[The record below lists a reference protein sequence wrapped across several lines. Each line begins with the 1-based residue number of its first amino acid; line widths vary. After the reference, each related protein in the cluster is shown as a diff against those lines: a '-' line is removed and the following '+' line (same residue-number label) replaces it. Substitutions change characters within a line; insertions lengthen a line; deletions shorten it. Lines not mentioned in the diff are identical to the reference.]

1 MFGNGSGESV
11 DPAQPQDT
19 KSLWGDMFGL
29 GSLMKVLSD
38 PALQL
43 HAQAM
48 MQSIIEGANANRRME
63 AKLDRLLGAL
73 GHEIADINSR
83 FPSQFHPAGPAPLL
97 EGNGADGDRAN
108 PSAGGAVDDG
118 SASAAD
124 RLGADGDAARGS
136 GASAPPQFSSRIEP
150 PSQ

>member
-11 DPAQPQDT
+11 DPSQPQDT

-29 GSLMKVLSD
+29 GPLMKVLSD
-38 PALQL
+38 PGLQL

-83 FPSQFHPAGPAPLL
+83 FPSQFHPAPAPLL
-97 EGNGADGDRAN
+97 EGNGADGNRAN
-108 PSAGGAVDDG
+108 PPASGAVDDG
-118 SASAAD
+118 SASTAD

-136 GASAPPQFSSRIEP
+136 GAFAPPREP
-150 PSQ
+150 DQ